1 MVYAILISF
10 LLFFF
15 LFVSYVHC
23 NYYERSA
30 KRGAS
35 LLLYTGEKSV

>member
-1 MVYAILISF
+1 MDFKRGEGVVAQACLVILN
-10 LLFFF
+10 
-15 LFVSYVHC
+15 V
-23 NYYERSA
+23 YYERSA